1 MMLYLEGIIG
11 VRNKMRGRIYKMR
24 TSLLLKAMVLGTMT
38 FSISTMGMAAEV
50 QDVNGLDSA
59 QQTIV
64 SDTDRKEAV
73 RSSWMDR
80 TDIVVGVG
88 MKNSEE
94 SSSHQYHNFKPWEN
108 HPIVGS
114 SDKSK
119 STELNKLY
127 IETLQPVTHYDEN
140 AKSVIFVQGR
150 IGRSGEKISSNKLNN
165 YWVPDRPAGTFTVHN
180 GQTDK
185 EESLGMNA
193 NIGIGYRR
201 LSKGEHAYVGVN
213 AFYDHVFKGGYKRVS
228 GGVEYVAGLNE
239 FHANLYRN
247 LGTDDRKYIG
257 LHGRSVELDV
267 PAGLYPYGRDDD
279 TSLYNYAKVDYENHW
294 ILSENTV
301 ARGYDIGYA
310 RTFKNARWARVYA
323 DYYNWRGRE
332 AVRVG
337 YYKLKKRDAI
347 KGFKVGAEFH
357 ITPHLTLDA
366 GYQTASHHLSGP
378 YATLKYTI
386 GTSKF
391 AWHGGK
397 HSESAITTARA
408 KMLDKV
414 HRSDMVVQEIMEE
427 NYDHGVTD
435 VGL

>member
-1 MMLYLEGIIG
+1 MSKTLMI
-11 VRNKMRGRIYKMR
+11 
-24 TSLLLKAMVLGTMT
+24 KAMVLGAVACA
-38 FSISTMGMAAEV
+38 FSATGFAADVQNGHGQGIADSTTE
-50 QDVNGLDSA
+50 VNGA
-59 QQTIV
+59 
-64 SDTDRKEAV
+64 KHEAV

-88 MKNSEE
+88 MKDSEE
-94 SSSHQYHNFKPWEN
+94 SSSHHFHNFTSWEN
-108 HPIVGS
+108 HPIVGT

-140 AKSVIFVQGR
+140 AKSVVFVQGR
-150 IGRSGEKISSNKLNN
+150 IGRSGEKISSYKLGS
-165 YWVPDRPAGTFTVHN
+165 YWEPARPAGTFITHDK
-180 GQTDK
+180 QTDK
-185 EESLGMNA
+185 KESLGMNA

-247 LGTDDRKYIG
+247 LGTDERKYIG
-257 LHGRSVELDV
+257 LHGRSTVLGD
-267 PAGLYPYGRDDD
+267 PTGLYPYGMDPDQ
-279 TSLYNYAKVDYENHW
+279 SLYNYGVVSYENHW
-294 ILSENTV
+294 MLSEKV
-301 ARGYDIGYA
+301 AASGFDVGYS

-332 AVRVG
+332 AVKVG
-337 YYKLKKRDAI
+337 YYKLPKRDAI

-366 GYQTASHHLSGP
+366 GYKTASHHLSGP

-391 AWHGGK
+391 AWRGGK
-397 HSESAITTARA
+397 HSESAITTARS

-414 HRSDMVVQEIMEE
+414 RRSDMVVQETVEE
-427 NYDHGVTD
+427 TYDHGVVD

>member
-38 FSISTMGMAAEV
+38 FSISTIGMAAEI

-59 QQTIV
+59 SQTIA
-64 SDTDRKEAV
+64 SDAARKEAV

-80 TDIVVGVG
+80 TDVVIGVG

-94 SSSHQYHNFKPWEN
+94 SRSHQYHNFKPWEN
-108 HPIVGS
+108 HPIVGT

-140 AKSVIFVQGR
+140 AKSVVFVQGR
-150 IGRSGEKISSNKLNN
+150 IGRSGEKISYNKFNN
-165 YWVPDRPAGTFTVHN
+165 YWVPDRPAGTFTVHE
-180 GQTDK
+180 GETKKQ
-185 EESLGMNA
+185 ESLGVNA
-193 NIGIGYRR
+193 NVGIGYRR
-201 LSKGEHAYVGVN
+201 LSKGEHAYIGVN
-213 AFYDHVFKGGYKRVS
+213 AFYDHAFKNGYKRVS
-228 GGVEYVAGLNE
+228 GGLEYVVGLNE
-239 FHANLYRN
+239 FHANIYKN
-247 LGTDDRKYIG
+247 LGSNGRKYIG
-257 LHGRSVELDV
+257 LHGRTSRWYD
-267 PAGLYPYGRDDD
+267 PTGLYPYGRDDN

-323 DYYNWRGRE
+323 DYYNWRGRS

-337 YYKLKKRDAI
+337 YYKLNKRDDI

-391 AWHGGK
+391 AWRGGK

-414 HRSDMVVQEIMEE
+414 HRSDMVVQETVEE
-427 NYDHGVTD
+427 TYDHGVVD

>member
-1 MMLYLEGIIG
+1 MSG
-11 VRNKMRGRIYKMR
+11 K
-24 TSLLLKAMVLGTMT
+24 LLLKAMVLGTMA
-38 FSISTMGMAAEV
+38 FSISTIGMAAEV
-50 QDVNGLDSA
+50 QEANGLDYA
-59 QQTIV
+59 QQTIA
-64 SDTDRKEAV
+64 SDTARKEAV

-80 TDIVVGVG
+80 TDVVVGVG
-88 MKNSEE
+88 MKDSKETHTQNHAIGA
-94 SSSHQYHNFKPWEN
+94 SSSRHELHTVTSKN
-108 HPIVGS
+108 
-114 SDKSK
+114 SK
-119 STELNKLY
+119 STEINKLY
-127 IETLQPVTHYDEN
+127 IETLQPITHYDEN
-140 AKSVIFVQGR
+140 AKSVVFVQGR
-150 IGRSGEKISSNKLNN
+150 IGRSGEKISSYKLDG
-165 YWVPDRPAGTFTVHN
+165 YLEPARPAGTFIRHDK
-180 GQTDK
+180 QTDTK
-185 EESLGMNA
+185 ESLGMNA

-247 LGTDDRKYIG
+247 LGTDERKYIG
-257 LHGRSVELDV
+257 LHGRSVVLGD
-267 PAGLYPYGRDDD
+267 PAGLYPYGMDPDQ
-279 TSLYNYAKVDYENHW
+279 SLYNYGIAAYENHW
-294 ILSENTV
+294 MLSEKV
-301 ARGYDIGYA
+301 AASGFDVGYS

-337 YYKLKKRDAI
+337 YYKLNKRDAI

-391 AWHGGK
+391 AWRGGK
-397 HSESAITTARA
+397 HSESVITTARS

-414 HRSDMVVQEIMEE
+414 HRSDMVVQETVE
-427 NYDHGVTD
+427 NIYEQQFVD

>member
-1 MMLYLEGIIG
+1 MRRNLII
-11 VRNKMRGRIYKMR
+11 
-24 TSLLLKAMVLGTMT
+24 KAFVLGAVGCAFTIT
-38 FSISTMGMAAEV
+38 GIAANGHGQGIADSTTK
-50 QDVNGLDSA
+50 VNEA
-59 QQTIV
+59 
-64 SDTDRKEAV
+64 KHEAV

-80 TDIVVGVG
+80 TDVVVGVG
-88 MKNSEE
+88 MKDSKET
-94 SSSHQYHNFKPWEN
+94 HTQH
-108 HPIVGS
+108 HAVGS
-114 SDKSK
+114 PPRTDLHTVTSKNSK
-119 STELNKLY
+119 STEINKLY
-127 IETLQPVTHYDEN
+127 IETLQPITHYDEN
-140 AKSVIFVQGR
+140 AKSVVFVQGR
-150 IGRSGEKISSNKLNN
+150 IGRSGEKISSYKLDS
-165 YWVPDRPAGTFTVHN
+165 YLEPARPAGTFITHDK
-180 GQTDK
+180 QTDTK
-185 EESLGMNA
+185 ESLGMNA

-228 GGVEYVAGLNE
+228 GGVEYVAGFNE

-257 LHGRSVELDV
+257 LHGRSVVLGD
-267 PAGLYPYGRDDD
+267 PAGLYPYGMDPDQ
-279 TSLYNYAKVDYENHW
+279 SLYNYGIAAYENHW
-294 ILSENTV
+294 MLSEKV
-301 ARGYDIGYA
+301 AASGFDVGYS

-337 YYKLKKRDAI
+337 YGRLNKRDAI
-347 KGFKVGAEFH
+347 KGFKLGAEFH

-366 GYQTASHHLSGP
+366 GYQTASHHLSSP

-391 AWHGGK
+391 AWRGGK
-397 HSESAITTARA
+397 HSESVITTARS

-414 HRSDMVVQEIMEE
+414 HRSDMVVQETVE
-427 NYDHGVTD
+427 NIYEQQFVD

>member
-38 FSISTMGMAAEV
+38 FSISTMGMAVEV

-59 QQTIV
+59 QQTIA
-64 SDTDRKEAV
+64 SDTARKEAV

-80 TDIVVGVG
+80 TDVVIGVG

-94 SSSHQYHNFKPWEN
+94 SRSHQYHNFKPWEN
-108 HPIVGS
+108 HPIVGT

-140 AKSVIFVQGR
+140 AKSVVFVQGR
-150 IGRSGEKISSNKLNN
+150 IGRSGEKISSYKLDS
-165 YWVPDRPAGTFTVHN
+165 YLEPARPAGTFITHDK
-180 GQTDK
+180 QTDK
-185 EESLGMNA
+185 KESLGMNA

-257 LHGRSVELDV
+257 LHGRSVVLGD
-267 PAGLYPYGRDDD
+267 PAGLYPYGMDPDQ
-279 TSLYNYAKVDYENHW
+279 SLYNYGIAAYENHW
-294 ILSENTV
+294 MLLEKV
-301 ARGYDIGYA
+301 AASGFDVGYS